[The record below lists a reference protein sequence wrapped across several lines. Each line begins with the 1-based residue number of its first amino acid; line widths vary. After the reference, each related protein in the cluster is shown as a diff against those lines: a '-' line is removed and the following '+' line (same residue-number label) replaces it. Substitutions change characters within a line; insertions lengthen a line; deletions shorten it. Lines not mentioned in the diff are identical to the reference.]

1 MKQRKNE
8 TREAYLM
15 RKREYDAKYRAN
27 PEVRERRRKWHE
39 EYNKTEY
46 RKTYLR
52 DWKLQNR
59 YGITLEQ
66 YEALA
71 KAQQHLCLVCGVQ
84 PPDGSLV
91 TDHCHNQ
98 GHVRGLLC
106 GNCNTGLGM
115 FKDSTE
121 TLRNAITYLTP
132 DTFECGAG
140 I

>member
-1 MKQRKNE
+1 MRQRE
-8 TREAYLM
+8 FD
-15 RKREYDAKYRAN
+15 RKRNAT
-27 PEVRERRRKWHE
+27 PERKEWFRRRDLK
-39 EYNKTEY
+39 
-46 RKTYLR
+46 RA
-52 DWKLQNR
+52 
-59 YGITLEQ
+59 YGIELEE

-91 TDHCHNQ
+91 VDHCHKQ
-98 GHVRGLLC
+98 GNVRGLLC
-106 GNCNTGLGM
+106 NQCNTGLGL
-115 FKDSTE
+115 FKDNTE